1 MPVISSAGAFGFT
14 PRFDFGCR
22 YWAIIVLKEPL
33 NRGFDP
39 AQRSIALEQELQP
52 LIAEA
57 LGI

>member
-1 MPVISSAGAFGFT
+1 MPVISAGAFGLT
-14 PRFDFGCR
+14 PWMDFGR
-22 YWAIIVLKEPL
+22 GYWANIVLEAPL